1 MFKITIENTTKKEE
15 EEKENGNGRD
25 SAVGRQCKT
34 NKKRF
39 DCVTHTTEKWR
50 KEARESIRH
59 FECDFKRA
67 KKEKEE
73 EEEIQAE
80 KMQSGLEWDP
90 MGEMQLNNIL
100 GRKEVG
106 RTKESSF
113 LKIKSLKKEGN
124 SNKKRVSAQMRS
136 IDILRSQLPFML
148 LNIQKR
154 RKKLRRK
161 RNESNVLLYSSI
173 VPSLGISKRA

>member
-1 MFKITIENTTKKEE
+1 
-15 EEKENGNGRD
+15 
-25 SAVGRQCKT
+25 
-34 NKKRF
+34 
-39 DCVTHTTEKWR
+39 
-50 KEARESIRH
+50 
-59 FECDFKRA
+59 
-67 KKEKEE
+67 
-73 EEEIQAE
+73 
-80 KMQSGLEWDP
+80 MQSGLEWDP

-113 LKIKSLKKEGN
+113 LKIKYLKKEGN

-173 VPSLGISKRA
+173 VPSLGISKRVS